1 MALKRPEARQK
12 EAEKERKAK
21 EGFFFA
27 LPGSRERKSS
37 LAGWNGL
44 EAAHTKTIRDHSS
57 TSKGAIEYVI
67 VTVRDFQGPLF

>member
-1 MALKRPEARQK
+1 MALERPEARQK
-12 EAEKERKAK
+12 EAGKERKAK

-44 EAAHTKTIRDHSS
+44 EATHK
-57 TSKGAIEYVI
+57 
-67 VTVRDFQGPLF
+67 Q